1 MDERGSGPRHEW
13 LPTECAPRRYPVE
26 IVRGDLIFRDG
37 SSVYIPDGRLVT
49 NGWGEIGSTHIV
61 GEDVKPLPTTL
72 VLTWLSYAED
82 LFYSG
87 EFTLDHDR
95 LADMFNRGFQA
106 PTRDERATYGRL
118 IVGMAP
124 GGLISVWLAGAGIV
138 HEVEAFTAQPCDVP
152 WQEFA
157 GEGVDRDEFIRA
169 GLLRVMSQAELD
181 HRTEH
186 GIPSGLFARYRKQYV
201 WRVEWVGRGVPQQ
214 AWVRAQNGE
223 RDLVRFDRPAA
234 RPTMAVPRQI
244 DLEWTEDDRHYCAS
258 IPFDDIEV
266 MTAFEDLTKM
276 DVQRPLIVRLAPT
289 PSKPLH
295 VSVVQAPTRTPAED
309 AVADE
314 RERLYSVELP
324 LASRVSTSARIH
336 VHLTTEAF
344 AAPCRSPSP

>member
-1 MDERGSGPRHEW
+1 MDERGPSPRFEW

-26 IVRGDLIFRDG
+26 IVRGDLFFADG
-37 SSVYIPDGRLVT
+37 GVYIPDGRFVM

-72 VLTWLSYAED
+72 DLTWLSYAEN

-87 EFTLDHDR
+87 EFTLDHER
-95 LADMFNRGFQA
+95 LADMFTRGFQA

-124 GGLISVWLAGAGIV
+124 GGSISVWLAGAGIV
-138 HEVEAFTAQPCDVP
+138 HEVEAFTAQPCEVP

-169 GLLRVMSQAELD
+169 GLLRVMSRAQLD
-181 HRTEH
+181 HHIEH

-201 WRVEWVGRGVPQQ
+201 WRMQWLGRGVPQQ

-223 RDLVRFDRPAA
+223 RDLVRFDRPPT
-234 RPTMAVPRQI
+234 RSTMAVPRQI
-244 DLEWTEDDRHYCAS
+244 DFEWTEDDRRYGAS

-266 MTAFEDLTKM
+266 MTAFEHLTKQ
-276 DVQRPLIVRLAPT
+276 DGQRPLLVQLAPT
-289 PSKPLH
+289 PSKPLQ

-309 AVADE
+309 AAADE
-314 RERLYSVELP
+314 RERLYGVELP
-324 LASRVSTSARIH
+324 LAGRGSTSARIH
-336 VHLTTEAF
+336 V
-344 AAPCRSPSP
+344 RST